1 MFQFSGH
8 SMVPVGLP
16 QYQPAHH
23 ALMDCPRPEHP
34 QPLRQIPEAPRSE
47 SSSTLQDSQMSAQQD
62 SQESQQAPALG
73 WVDDFL
79 KKANDAP
86 AAVSK
91 KVAVKAAAKL
101 VKALPHPSRLGSQI
115 AALPHPYMRH
125 LP

>member
-1 MFQFSGH
+1 
-8 SMVPVGLP
+8 
-16 QYQPAHH
+16 
-23 ALMDCPRPEHP
+23 
-34 QPLRQIPEAPRSE
+34 
-47 SSSTLQDSQMSAQQD
+47 MSAQQD